1 MDQETFYHRGATWEI
16 MEIKRKRNKSPEIRT
31 LVEQK
36 NALSRSGTLRRRYE
50 LSPKGRYPHLHAQIN
65 TAERK

>member
-1 MDQETFYHRGATWEI
+1 MDQETFYHRGATREI

-36 NALSRSGTLRRRYE
+36 NALSRSGTL
-50 LSPKGRYPHLHAQIN
+50 
-65 TAERK
+65 